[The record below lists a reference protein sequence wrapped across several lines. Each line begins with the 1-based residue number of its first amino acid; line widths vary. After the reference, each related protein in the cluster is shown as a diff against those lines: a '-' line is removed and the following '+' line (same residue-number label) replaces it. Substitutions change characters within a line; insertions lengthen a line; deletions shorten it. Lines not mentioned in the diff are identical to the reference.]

1 MASRGEANVFGLSKP
16 PSARERIYLE
26 LRARLQ
32 RCEFGPNDRLVDID
46 VAARFG
52 TSRMPVREALLQL
65 VNEGYLTGTSRGF
78 MVPVLSLADMRDSFE
93 VRRLIEPRAAANA
106 ARDLDAVAATAL
118 EAAALSA
125 RAAVDAHADEALI
138 QAMIAFRAVWLGQV
152 RNARLA
158 STIGRFADHVQTVR
172 LATLHDSQ
180 TQGVATEG
188 LEQLCAA
195 FLRRDAL
202 AVGDRM
208 TMHIATAERAFFAL
222 RSGSECEGRIA
233 GQPISAA
240 A

>member
-1 MASRGEANVFGLSKP
+1 MARGGEAIVCGLPKP
-16 PSARERIYLE
+16 PSARERIYTE
-26 LRARLQ
+26 LRNRLQ
-32 RCEFGPNDRLVDID
+32 RCEFGPSDRLVDME

-78 MVPVLSLADMRDSFE
+78 MVPVLSLADMRESFE

-106 ARDLDAVAATAL
+106 ARDLDDATAAVL
-118 EAAALSA
+118 STAAADA
-125 RAAVDAHADEALI
+125 RAALDVHADEALI
-138 QAMIAFRAVWLGQV
+138 QAMIAFRAAWLGAV

-172 LATLHDSQ
+172 LATLHDAHPQ
-180 TQGVATEG
+180 RIATEG

-195 FLRRDAL
+195 FLSRDAL

-208 TMHIATAERAFFAL
+208 TMHIATAEQAFFAL
-222 RSGSECEGRIA
+222 RPESEIDSQVPGR
-233 GQPISAA
+233 PMSAA